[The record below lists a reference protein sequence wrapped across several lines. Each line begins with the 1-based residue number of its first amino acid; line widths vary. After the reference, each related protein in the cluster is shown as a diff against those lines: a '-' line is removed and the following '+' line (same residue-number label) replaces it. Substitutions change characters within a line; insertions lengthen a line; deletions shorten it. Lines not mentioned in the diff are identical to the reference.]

1 MPLSWGSPW
10 AGWVDRGKGCSCD
23 QEIDAIGS
31 SIISPLAI
39 VRFQLSRSEC
49 RSKRQ
54 ANYLETIHIEYSKID
69 TIINNLPRIIAITLQ
84 SGEP

>member
-1 MPLSWGSPW
+1 ML
-10 AGWVDRGKGCSCD
+10 RGK
-23 QEIDAIGS
+23 AL
-31 SIISPLAI
+31 LARSTDRFEQQFNNI
-39 VRFQLSRSEC
+39 TEASRRFQLSRSEC

-69 TIINNLPRIIAITLQ
+69 TIINNLPRIIAKTLQ